1 MLIKQKISRE
11 ELKNLFENSFETV
24 IKIVV
29 DIEKNILSAGCD
41 FHIDCAEELTEKEG
55 SHQKNLWGANLYNDG
70 NIDFVS
76 LINIKPL
83 ESNRSMEI
91 QDPALKQK
99 TEKIIK
105 ELLCAN

>member
-1 MLIKQKISRE
+1 MLIKQKISSE
-11 ELKNLFENSFETV
+11 ELENLFKNSFETV

-76 LINIKPL
+76 LINIKPM
-83 ESNRSMEI
+83 ESNRAMEI
-91 QDPALKQK
+91 QNPVLKQK
-99 TEKIIK
+99 TGKIIK
-105 ELLCAN
+105 ELLCTN

>member
-1 MLIKQKISRE
+1 MIIKQKISSE
-11 ELKNLFENSFETV
+11 ELKNLFKNSFETV

-91 QDPALKQK
+91 QNPDLKQK

-105 ELLCAN
+105 ELLCTN